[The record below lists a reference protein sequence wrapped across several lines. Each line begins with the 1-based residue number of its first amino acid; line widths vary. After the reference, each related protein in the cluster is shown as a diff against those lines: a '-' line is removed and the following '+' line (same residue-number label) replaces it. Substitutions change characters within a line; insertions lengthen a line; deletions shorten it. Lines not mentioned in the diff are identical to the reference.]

1 MNLTN
6 EVFDNLA
13 ITKCREAFLAGGKK
27 GGKERG
33 DDKSL
38 AVTRIGD
45 NISLSPFFSRIDS
58 TDRSSLPLASSLGEG
73 VGNLGFTRV
82 TIAVIMRYS

>member
-38 AVTRIGD
+38 AVTNRG
-45 NISLSPFFSRIDS
+45 
-58 TDRSSLPLASSLGEG
+58 
-73 VGNLGFTRV
+73 
-82 TIAVIMRYS
+82 